1 MLPAQ
6 RDESLDAQRLLTI
19 LRVHNYASH
28 QVPQDG
34 LKLPKRELLRPDA
47 PLPDIPSSEQFW
59 RLFGREE
66 HTLLDFKTRADGIG
80 DTVVSMANAEGG
92 TIVIGIRDDRTI
104 AGIADLQQTLDRISD
119 AIETSHLLVTPAV
132 EHRQVDGK
140 TLVFVRVPR
149 QLDGVAQTSNGR
161 LLRRAGSRDRPL
173 LGEALMSFLQAQQQ
187 TSGEDDAVPGAG
199 AADLDERA
207 VAAFLRARG
216 TRRRVTRATVLDVL
230 VDLRLAERR
239 AAGVVPLTAAVLLFA
254 RRPERFLPRATV
266 TFVQVPYPRG
276 KSGPVRHTRREEISG
291 AIPAAIDRA
300 YAVVF
305 EEMRKHSV
313 VRGLLREDVPEY
325 PPPAVREAI
334 VNAVAHRDYRI
345 RGSNVLI
352 TMFDDAIEVRSPG
365 GLPAHVTVEN
375 IRTEQYSRNPKIMDA
390 LQRLRY
396 VEQLGSGMDT
406 IYVEMEKNLLREPEL
421 DATARAFSIVL
432 GQQSLLS
439 FDDKLWL
446 TQIKDLP
453 LEVEERKI
461 LVLARHQRSV
471 TNADVRALLS
481 CDRESALRLLRRL
494 VDGGVLELIGK
505 RGSSRYRLHPELGG
519 AAADAAA
526 VQQTE
531 VLELARRAGVLRNVD
546 VRRALGLESR
556 AAGSLL
562 RGLVRAGRLRQIGE
576 RRGTRYEA
584 I

>member
-1 MLPAQ
+1 M
-6 RDESLDAQRLLTI
+6 
-19 LRVHNYASH
+19 
-28 QVPQDG
+28 PQDG
-34 LKLPKRELLRPDA
+34 LKLPKRDFLRPDA
-47 PLPDIPSSEQFW
+47 PLPSIDSTEHFW
-59 RLFGREE
+59 ELFGPEE
-66 HTLLDFKTRADGIG
+66 HALLDFKTRADGIG

-104 AGIADLQQTLDRISD
+104 TGIKDLQQTLDRISD
-119 AIETSHLLVTPAV
+119 AVDASHLLVVPAV
-132 EHRQVDGK
+132 EHREVDGK
-140 TLVFVRVPR
+140 TLVFVRVLR

-161 LLRRAGSRDRPL
+161 ILRRAGSRDRPL
-173 LGEALMSFLQAQQQ
+173 LGEALVSFFQAQQQ
-187 TSGEDDAVPGAG
+187 TSGEDEAIPSAS
-199 AADLDERA
+199 ASDLDERA

-239 AAGVVPLTAAVLLFA
+239 ATGVVPLTAAVLLFA

-276 KSGPVRHTRREEISG
+276 KSGPIRHARREEISG
-291 AIPAAIDRA
+291 TIVAAIDRA

-334 VNAVAHRDYRI
+334 VNALAHRDYRV
-345 RGSNVLI
+345 RGSNVVI

-375 IRTEQYSRNPKIMDA
+375 IRAEQYSRNPKIMDA

-406 IYVEMEKNLLREPEL
+406 IYVEMERNLLREPEL
-421 DATARAFSIVL
+421 AATERSFTIVL

-461 LVLARHQRSV
+461 LVLARHKRSV

-481 CDRESALRLLRRL
+481 CDRETALRLFRRL
-494 VDGGVLELIGK
+494 VDHGVLELIGE
-505 RGSSRYRLHPELGG
+505 RGSSRYRLHPELREG
-519 AAADAAA
+519 ATDAVAA
-526 VQQTE
+526 QQAE
-531 VLELARRAGVLRNVD
+531 ILELARLIGTLRNAD
-546 VRRALGLESR
+546 VRRALGLEAR
-556 AAGSLL
+556 VAGRLL
-562 RGLVRAGRLRQIGE
+562 RGLVHAGRLRQVGE
-576 RRGTRYEA
+576 RRGARYEA
-584 I
+584 V